1 MNRPEQKYTL
11 MHKQKRKTHSGS
23 SPPCACIP
31 RSVLRDPAQ
40 KPNTRGGSCG
50 RPRCRRENP
59 DTEVSEYPMAVA
71 MPPVPHPHERRRQA
85 SHPRRRIQ
93 SQAASQVS
101 HRDEVRVTNAAFGGP
116 REPAVWVGHGTW
128 TDPRGTPRL
137 PLTVFS
143 LPVFRSACRGR
154 SRWRKPLGT
163 ANSTRLREVGAVSA
177 VCGASGETP
186 ITDGCT
192 GTRQGPAARC
202 HHSFWL
208 RVYYKRRMCQPK
220 GVIFEKN

>member
-1 MNRPEQKYTL
+1 MNRPEQKYAL
-11 MHKQKRKTHSGS
+11 IRKKKGKRTADPLHRAPVFLGVLYR
-23 SPPCACIP
+23 IP
-31 RSVLRDPAQ
+31 RGSQ
-40 KPNTRGGSCG
+40 KTRGGSCG

-71 MPPVPHPHERRRQA
+71 VPPVPHPHERRRQA

-93 SQAASQVS
+93 SQATLRVS

-116 REPAVWVGHGTW
+116 REPAGWVGHGTW

-137 PLTVFS
+137 PLTVFP

-154 SRWRKPLGT
+154 SLWRKPLGT

-208 RVYYKRRMCQPK
+208 RVYYKGRMC
-220 GVIFEKN
+220 